1 MYCSIVYFAT
11 QDGTDNEYIPY
22 KKADSKKSKV
32 LVSKIF
38 PGVGIRNIFS
48 RAY

>member
-1 MYCSIVYFAT
+1 MYCSIVYFAA
-11 QDGTDNEYIPY
+11 QDGTDNEYISY
-22 KKADSKKSKV
+22 KKADSKKPEV

-38 PGVGIRNIFS
+38 PGVGIRNICF